1 MILYI
6 DHYDS
11 FTNTIVDYVSYLG
24 FEVCVRKT
32 DEQLNDLNKYSHIII
47 GPGPGHPS
55 ELKHL
60 YSVINFCENNNKPL
74 LGICLGHQLIA
85 KYFGFNVI
93 KSKAIF
99 HGRNSLIFIENDCA
113 IYKGL
118 PKQFEVTR
126 YHSLVVDSIKK
137 PLVTIANTK
146 EDEIMAFKHNKYNI
160 FGVQYHPE
168 AYLTEHGLEVLDN
181 FLKID

>member
-60 YSVINFCENNNKPL
+60 YLNL
-74 LGICLGHQLIA
+74 
-85 KYFGFNVI
+85 
-93 KSKAIF
+93 
-99 HGRNSLIFIENDCA
+99 RIFI
-113 IYKGL
+113 
-118 PKQFEVTR
+118 
-126 YHSLVVDSIKK
+126 
-137 PLVTIANTK
+137 
-146 EDEIMAFKHNKYNI
+146 
-160 FGVQYHPE
+160 
-168 AYLTEHGLEVLDN
+168 
-181 FLKID
+181 